1 MKVLQLLFVS
11 GFLCSC
17 LYAADQNDASGSSPP
32 LQSHEITLIEFQL
45 KDAQSLLL
53 SKDNI
58 AENFDQ
64 LTADGRIEIIE
75 TVQLYAVTG
84 YKAKVLFGRQIS
96 VVQGLTHGPHGETR
110 SMKEVALGT
119 GVAAMIAPKDDK
131 LVLSLEYQSS
141 RVFGEIPQDSPPEIA
156 TLQIDTSL
164 VLGNAERTVLCG
176 TTSQNLTFVMVMV
189 KEN

>member
-1 MKVLQLLFVS
+1 
-11 GFLCSC
+11 
-17 LYAADQNDASGSSPP
+17 
-32 LQSHEITLIEFQL
+32 
-45 KDAQSLLL
+45 
-53 SKDNI
+53 
-58 AENFDQ
+58 
-64 LTADGRIEIIE
+64 
-75 TVQLYAVTG
+75 
-84 YKAKVLFGRQIS
+84 
-96 VVQGLTHGPHGETR
+96 
-110 SMKEVALGT
+110 MKEVALGT